1 MLETYKI
8 GVTLEMAGNAQAGID
23 RLLGQMEKLD
33 QQVKDTGSSFA
44 KLAESVRAIGNAGR
58 SIQSLSRAM
67 EKLTTGGGKGITD
80 MERMATAA
88 RAMTSASE
96 RLTGVLRENARLTAD
111 MAKASEAA
119 ARASTGGGTGRGGRA
134 GGGLGARAGGGHD
147 WMLTGIGASMLG
159 EPLLRGG
166 ESAFERGMEV
176 GHLRTQILADKRV
189 SEAQADQLIAK
200 AYDATASAPGT
211 RVASNIHAAIDLKNV
226 TGSLEEAEA
235 LLPRFARLTALLQV
249 MDKKKGGSGD
259 GAFAAAKAMEVMGG
273 MIDERQVDGRT
284 VREINPELMQQ
295 RLDMMARVAVATNS
309 RIGPQDYLGFAKQA
323 RVAGMNLS
331 DSFIYE
337 RLPAIMLGMGG
348 PRAGTALMGMA
359 QVFEGGKLTAKSMEA
374 LQGIGLASE
383 AGITMEGQRRN
394 RRGEMVGGHAAV
406 HSEAI
411 YDLALMRTDPDK
423 WVAAAQVRMEGKGIH
438 GSADQITALMR
449 ASQRSTIAG
458 ILADMLK
465 DQPAIQKE
473 AENIRNT
480 RPDVASYFAQ
490 NDPAAKLQQMQAAF
504 DKLTTTLGSSAMD
517 DAVKLMNAVT
527 AGLNSLSAW
536 AEAHPTMA
544 RVLTDTGIAMGALAT
559 GLGTLST
566 AIFVFGPALRLLG
579 IGGAAGAAAGGGGL
593 AGAAGVAAGAAAGV
607 AAGVGGA
614 AIGGALMLGN
624 SVDPIAAQQQLERI
638 NRLLRPQA
646 PSNLPTFD
654 GYGPDGQPVPRSLV
668 PPPVSGAPSGG
679 KVELHGDIN
688 MDGRKVGELVAYHI
702 GRTANAAPR
711 SGATGSDLRASP
723 WGGSI
728 GI

>member
-23 RLLGQMEKLD
+23 RLLVQMEKLD

-359 QVFEGGKLTAKSMEA
+359 QVFEGGKLTPKSMEE
-374 LQGIGLASE
+374 LQKIGLAG
-383 AGITMEGQRRN
+383 AGGIEM
-394 RRGEMVGGHAAV
+394 RGERQIV
-406 HSEAI
+406 HPEAI
-411 YDLALMRTDPDK
+411 YDLPMMRMDPDK
-423 WVAAAQVRMEGKGIH
+423 WVAAAQTRMEGKGIH

-458 ILADMLK
+458 MLADLLK
-465 DQPAIQKE
+465 DQPAIEKE
-473 AENIRNT
+473 AQNIRNT